1 MNRRLSYLGLGAI
14 LTLGMLLAR
23 DANSCPFCTS
33 VAQTFSEEFAT
44 VDAIVIA
51 QLEQLPPPSNEV
63 PDPTQPPP
71 SAKFTIVEVLKG
83 REAVGSLKELTTV
96 FFGEGKQGDKYLIT
110 GVDPKDLFWSTPLKI
125 EARQHQYILDLMKLP
140 EDGAT
145 RLEFFQRF
153 LEDTDKI
160 LSQDAYDEFARAPYA
175 TVKQLKA
182 KMDHD
187 QLIKWIHDKQIPASR
202 KRLYFTMLGVCG
214 GKDDLPFL
222 EQRLR
227 SNEPEAK
234 SGLDALIACYLTLSG
249 ADGLP
254 LVEELFF
261 KKPKQFTTDNYAD
274 VYAAIMALRF
284 HGTEGDVLTR
294 PRILQAFT
302 LLFDNIQMA
311 DLVIP
316 DFARWEDWTHLDR
329 FTAMYKSEEAKSAY
343 VRMPIVRYA
352 LACPLPEAKKAL
364 EVFQEVDPG
373 AYKRALTS
381 MPQPPAETAPAPAKA
396 G

>member
-1 MNRRLSYLGLGAI
+1 MNRRFGYLGLGAI
-14 LTLGMLLAR
+14 LLLGILLAR
-23 DANSCPFCTS
+23 DASSCPFCTA

-51 QLEQLPPPSNEV
+51 QLEQVPPPSDDV

-83 REAVGSLKELTTV
+83 KEAVGSLKELTTV
-96 FFGEGKQGDKYLIT
+96 FFGEGKKGEKYLIT

-125 EARQHQYILDLMKLP
+125 DPSQHQYLLDLMKLP
-140 EDGAT
+140 EDGAA
-145 RLEFFQRF
+145 RLEFFQRY
-153 LEDTDKI
+153 LENTDKM

-175 TVKQLKA
+175 TIKQLKS
-182 KMDHD
+182 KMNHD
-187 QLIKWIHDKQIPASR
+187 QLIEWINAKQIPASR
-202 KRLYFTMLGVCG
+202 KRLYYTMLGVCG
-214 GKDDLPFL
+214 GKEDLSLL

-227 SNEPEAK
+227 STDPEAK
-234 SGLDALIACYLTLSG
+234 TGLDALIACYLTLSG
-249 ADGLP
+249 ANGLP
-254 LVEELFF
+254 LIEELYF
-261 KKPKQFTTDNYAD
+261 KKPKEVTTDNYAD

-294 PRILQAFT
+294 PRILEAFT

-316 DFARWEDWTHLDR
+316 DFARWEDWSHLDR
-329 FTAMYKSEEAKSAY
+329 FTAIYKSDEAKTAY

-364 EVFQEVDPG
+364 EVYQQVDPG

-381 MPQPPAETAPAPAKA
+381 MPQPPAETTQAPAKA